1 MRHLT
6 INDWKW
12 YDKERSV
19 NFFYC
24 VMNFDK
30 GTKKCL
36 MGGETRLLLY
46 CLNCNL
52 SKKITCISTLEER
65 KRPKN
70 TFFPIFEIW
79 LLDEFDEF
87 PTKLLENIVFESG
100 SPKLSSFAP

>member
-1 MRHLT
+1 MTHLT

-36 MGGETRLLLY
+36 MGGETIY
-46 CLNCNL
+46 CCNAWTAIYR
-52 SKKITCISTLEER
+52 KK
-65 KRPKN
+65 
-70 TFFPIFEIW
+70 
-79 LLDEFDEF
+79 
-87 PTKLLENIVFESG
+87 
-100 SPKLSSFAP
+100 